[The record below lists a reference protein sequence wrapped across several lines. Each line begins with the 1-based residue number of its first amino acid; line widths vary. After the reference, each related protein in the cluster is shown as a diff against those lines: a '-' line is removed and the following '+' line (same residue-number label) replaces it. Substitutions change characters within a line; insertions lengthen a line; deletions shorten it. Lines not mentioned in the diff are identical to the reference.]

1 MSSAL
6 QNRLV
11 GTIIVVALAVI
22 FLPDLLDGK
31 KAANQNTFVS
41 VPQAPDRKP
50 LVQPK
55 AFPAEDVA
63 AAASRPLEVVDEAP
77 IDEMPIEQSSA
88 EQAPVESE
96 QTAELAPSEVPDSS
110 TLNTESSSAAMDLA
124 AQTDISRDE
133 QMSTENAGWV
143 IQLGSFRNQKN
154 VRELLDKLENAGY
167 RAFSRPLETSVG
179 RLNKV
184 FVGPDLRREKLQE
197 ALPHLKE
204 VTGLSGKITEFKV

>member
-22 FLPDLLDGK
+22 FLPDLFDGK
-31 KAANQNTFVS
+31 KTSNQTTFVS

-55 AFPAEDVA
+55 VFPTEEVA
-63 AAASRPLEVVDEAP
+63 AAASRPLELVEDEP
-77 IDEMPIEQSSA
+77 IDEQP
-88 EQAPVESE
+88 QAGELE
-96 QTAELAPSEVPDSS
+96 QTRNLEPSSDAV
-110 TLNTESSSAAMDLA
+110 TTSSSDMDLI
-124 AQTDISRDE
+124 AQTDVSRDE
-133 QMSTENAGWV
+133 ALSTLDAGWV
-143 IQLGSFRNQKN
+143 VQLGSFRHQKN

-167 RAFSRPLETSVG
+167 RAFSRPVETSVG

-184 FVGPDLRREKLQE
+184 FVGPDLRKEKLQE

>member
-1 MSSAL
+1 MSTAL

-31 KAANQNTFVS
+31 KTSKQTTFVS

-55 AFPAEDVA
+55 PFPSEEVA
-63 AAASRPLEVVDEAP
+63 AAASRPIEV
-77 IDEMPIEQSSA
+77 IDAIPLDDPLVGIE
-88 EQAPVESE
+88 PVEPVAS
-96 QTAELAPSEVPDSS
+96 VP
-110 TLNTESSSAAMDLA
+110 TEPESVITSDEKNNAADETNSDMDLI
-124 AQTDISRDE
+124 AQTDVSRDAAL
-133 QMSTENAGWV
+133 SSKDAGWV
-143 IQLGSFRNQKN
+143 IQLGSFRHQKN

-167 RAFSRPLETSVG
+167 RAYSRPVDTSVG
-179 RLNKV
+179 KLNKV
-184 FVGPDLRREKLQE
+184 FVGPDLRKEKLQQ

-204 VTGLSGKITEFKV
+204 LTGLSGKITEFKV

>member
-22 FLPDLLDGK
+22 FLPDLFDGK
-31 KAANQNTFVS
+31 KASNQNTFVS
-41 VPQAPDRKP
+41 VPEAPDRKP

-55 AFPAEDVA
+55 VFPTDEVA
-63 AAASRPLEVVDEAP
+63 AAASRPLELVEDEP
-77 IDEMPIEQSSA
+77 IDEKTLTNEPVQQSS
-88 EQAPVESE
+88 SE
-96 QTAELAPSEVPDSS
+96 TVVSVPDQTDESAEGGSS
-110 TLNTESSSAAMDLA
+110 TNSSDMDLM
-124 AQTDISRDE
+124 AQTDVSRDE
-133 QMSTENAGWV
+133 AQSALDAGWV
-143 IQLGSFRNQKN
+143 VQLGSFRHQKN

-167 RAFSRPLETSVG
+167 RAFSRPVETRVG

-184 FVGPDLRREKLQE
+184 FVGPDLQKEKLQE

>member
-22 FLPDLLDGK
+22 FLPDLFDGK
-31 KAANQNTFVS
+31 KTSNQTTFVS

-55 AFPAEDVA
+55 AFPTEEVA
-63 AAASRPLEVVDEAP
+63 AAASRPLELVEDEP
-77 IDEMPIEQSSA
+77 IDDQP
-88 EQAPVESE
+88 QAGELE
-96 QTAELAPSEVPDSS
+96 QTRNLEPSSGAV
-110 TLNTESSSAAMDLA
+110 TTSSSDMDLI
-124 AQTDISRDE
+124 AQTDVSRDE
-133 QMSTENAGWV
+133 ALSTLDAGWV
-143 IQLGSFRNQKN
+143 VQLGSFRHQKN

-167 RAFSRPLETSVG
+167 RAFSRPVETSVG

-184 FVGPDLRREKLQE
+184 FVGPDLRKEKLQE